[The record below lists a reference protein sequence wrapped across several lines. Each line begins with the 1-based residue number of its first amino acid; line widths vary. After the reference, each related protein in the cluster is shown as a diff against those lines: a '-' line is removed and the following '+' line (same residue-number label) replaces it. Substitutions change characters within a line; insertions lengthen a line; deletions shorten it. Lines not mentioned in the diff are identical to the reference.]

1 MMEQEQLKPEK
12 VALKT
17 KDKNVLKANFYNT
30 PNNKGKC
37 VLLLH
42 QYSKNKESW
51 TELIPRL
58 IKNKRAIL
66 ALDLRGHG
74 ESTGNYKD
82 FSEEDFENMSIDVN
96 TAISFLEEREF
107 KKTDISLIGT
117 SIGANLAQNYAA
129 SNTND
134 KTVLLSPGFNYKGIN
149 LLIKDTRALV
159 IVSKEDEYSYKTVK
173 DIEKACPFSECIYLE
188 DKGHGIYMLD
198 NELVSS
204 INLFLNE

>member
-1 MMEQEQLKPEK
+1 MEQETLKPEK
-12 VALKT
+12 VSLKT
-17 KDKNVLKANFYNT
+17 KDQQVLKSNFYNT

-51 TELIPRL
+51 SELIPRL
-58 IKNKRAIL
+58 IKNKRAVL

-82 FSEEDFENMSIDVN
+82 FSEEDFANMSIDVN
-96 TAISFLEEREF
+96 TAIKFLEENGF
-107 KKTDISLIGT
+107 KKENISLIGT
-117 SIGANLAQNYAA
+117 SIGANLAQNYSA

-134 KTVLLSPGFNYKGIN
+134 KTILLSPGFNYKGIN
-149 LLIKDTRALV
+149 LQIKDTKALV
-159 IVSKEDEYSYKTVK
+159 VVSKEDDYSYKTVK
-173 DIEKACPFSECIYLE
+173 DIEKTCPFMECIYLE
-188 DKGHGIYMLD
+188 DKGHGIYLLD
-198 NELVSS
+198 NELISS